1 MKYISTTFIL
11 GAILFVTAF
20 TTTVAASEKVVVIVH
35 KDNANVVDKRLIV
48 KIYTGAAK
56 SWPDGTPVF
65 ALDQAN
71 NSSARSEFYASVVGK
86 SKVTMRA
93 IWAQNIFSGRG
104 LPPKLAN
111 LDEEMKELVSN
122 NKNAI
127 GYILS
132 SSADDRIKVINP

>member
-1 MKYISTTFIL
+1 MIYIPTTFIL
-11 GAILFVTAF
+11 GTLLLMTAF
-20 TTTVAASEKVVVIVH
+20 TTTLAASEKVVVIVH
-35 KDNANVVDKRLIV
+35 IDNTNVVNKQMIV
-48 KIYTGAAK
+48 KIYTGAVK

-71 NSSARSEFYASVVGK
+71 NSSARSGFYASVVGK

-104 LPPKLAN
+104 LPPKLAEP
-111 LDEEMKELVSN
+111 DEEMKKLVSS
-122 NKNAI
+122 NKNAV

-132 SSADDRIKVINP
+132 SSVDDSIKVVNP

>member
-1 MKYISTTFIL
+1 MKYISTTFML
-11 GAILFVTAF
+11 AAILFSTAF
-20 TTTVAASEKVVVIVH
+20 SITVAASDKVVVIVH
-35 KDNANVVDKRLIV
+35 KDNTNVVDKQMIV
-48 KIYTGAAK
+48 KIYTGAVK

-71 NSSARSEFYASVVGK
+71 NSSARSEFYADVIGK

-104 LPPKLAN
+104 LPPKLVEP
-111 LDEEMKELVSN
+111 DEEMKKLVSS
-122 NKNAI
+122 NKNAV

-132 SSADDRIKVINP
+132 SSVDDSIKVINP